1 MDSIIEECTNN
12 HISLLKVILIILG
25 KDVDLTKNYKI
36 IELND
41 IFNNISSKDLIQSIS
56 NDKKSNVND
65 VNDEEEDEED
75 DDRNIDK
82 KKDVVNKIMNNDE
95 EEDEEIDDSNT
106 DKKDHDVDSKIIN
119 NDDEDEEIDD
129 INIDKKDHD
138 VSKIMNNDEEEDEE
152 IDEDDEEESIK
163 NRSSNA

>member
-25 KDVDLTKNYKI
+25 KDVDLTKNFKI

-82 KKDVVNKIMNNDE
+82 K
-95 EEDEEIDDSNT
+95 
-106 DKKDHDVDSKIIN
+106 DHDVDSKIMN
-119 NDDEDEEIDD
+119 NDEDEDEEIDD
-129 INIDKKDHD
+129 RNIDKKDHD